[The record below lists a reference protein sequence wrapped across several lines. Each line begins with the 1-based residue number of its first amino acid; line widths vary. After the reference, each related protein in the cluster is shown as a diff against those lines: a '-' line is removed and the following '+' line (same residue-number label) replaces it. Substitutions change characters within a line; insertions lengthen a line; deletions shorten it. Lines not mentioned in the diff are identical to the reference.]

1 MKTIAKL
8 AIMSQKG
15 GTGKTNA
22 AVNLAV
28 AAQRAGHLTALI
40 DLDPQASAAKWGKR
54 RKDKSI
60 LLYSAHASMLAET
73 LYKAEQ
79 DGATFIVI
87 DTQGS
92 TDTSLV
98 KIAKASDLVLI
109 PCSPGI
115 FDVEAIESTILASQM
130 ANTPARIFF
139 NEVDHTSSIIDEV
152 KIAIE
157 EYDVPCAPCMFG
169 DRVVFKRSVI
179 YGLGVQE
186 YEPLG
191 KAASEVNALFKYV
204 SKQLEVL

>member
-1 MKTIAKL
+1 MKTISKL

-28 AAQRAGHLTALI
+28 AAQRAGHTVALI
-40 DLDPQASAAKWGKR
+40 DLDPQASAAKWGVR
-54 RKDKSI
+54 RKDKAM
-60 LLYSAHASMLAET
+60 LVYSAHASMLQET

-79 DGATFIVI
+79 DSASFIVI

-98 KIAKASDLVLI
+98 KIAKASDIILI

-115 FDVEAIESTILASQM
+115 FDVEAIESTIAATAM
-130 ANTPARIFF
+130 ANKPARIFF

-152 KIAIE
+152 KIAVE

-179 YGLGVQE
+179 YGLGAQE

-191 KAASEVNALFKYV
+191 KAASEVTALFKYV

>member
-1 MKTIAKL
+1 MKGLIKL

-15 GTGKTNA
+15 GTGKSNA
-22 AVNLAV
+22 AVNMTV
-28 AAQRAGHLTALI
+28 AAQRSGHTVALI

-54 RKDKSI
+54 REDDA
-60 LLYSAHASMLAET
+60 LLVYSAHAGLLPET

-98 KIAKASDLVLI
+98 KIAKASDIVLI
-109 PCSPGI
+109 PCAPGI
-115 FDVEAIESTILASQM
+115 FDVEAIESTILATQM

-139 NEVDHTSSIIDEV
+139 NEVDLTSTIIDEV
-152 KIAIE
+152 KMAVE

-186 YEPLG
+186 YEPSG
-191 KAASEVNALFKYV
+191 KAAREVNALYKYL
-204 SKQLEVL
+204 SKEIEVL